1 MKTTNEE
8 EDFSFAMQLTGA
20 AALPMVMRV
29 AIDLDVFEIIAK
41 AGPGAQLSPKSIAS
55 HLPTQNPNAHNMIDR
70 ILRLLTSYSVL
81 NSSLVTGD
89 NGLVERLYGLE
100 PVCKY
105 FVRNEDGVAVA
116 PFMLLVQDKVF
127 IDSWFHLKDVVL
139 AEFRPLEYFW
149 RSLQII
155 SIFPIVNMV
164 SIQNQTKTTNEEED
178 FSFAMQL
185 TGAAALPMVMRVA
198 IDLDVFEIIAK
209 AGPGAQLSPKSIA
222 YQLPTQNPNAHNMI
236 DRILRLLTSYS
247 VLNSSLVTGD
257 NGLVERLYG
266 LEPVCKYFVRN
277 EDGVSVSPFMLLV
290 QDKVFIDSWFHL
302 KDAVLEGGIPFNK
315 AHGMHAFEYPGIDP
329 KFNQVFNRAMFNHT
343 TIVVKKILEV
353 YRGFEDLKEVV
364 DVGGGLGTT
373 LSIITSKYPALRGIN
388 FDLPHVVEHAPS
400 YPGIILVCNLNV
412 LGPPYILFQWI
423 LHDWSD
429 DECIKLLKNCYK
441 ALPEHGKLIVV
452 DAILPVA
459 PESDSAAKSL
469 CQLDVSMMTQNP
481 GGKERSEKEFETLA
495 KGAGFASINK
505 ACCVYNYWVIE
516 FCK

>member
-1 MKTTNEE
+1 
-8 EDFSFAMQLTGA
+8 MQLTGA

-149 RSLQII
+149 RSLQIL

-209 AGPGAQLSPKSIA
+209 AG
-222 YQLPTQNPNAHNMI
+222 
-236 DRILRLLTSYS
+236 
-247 VLNSSLVTGD
+247 
-257 NGLVERLYG
+257 
-266 LEPVCKYFVRN
+266 PVCKYFVRN

-412 LGPPYILFQWI
+412 LGPPYIQMDRIRCIAGVEHWI

-481 GGKERSEKEFETLA
+481 GGKERSEKEFENLA